1 MRVLVPNLTTGDYLE
16 LAVADHVHD
25 DYAEAAVGYEFE
37 TLQDF
42 LTERLEAAAPDED
55 GASFELLDRHDLK
68 TLLVDVL
75 REIEASPSDTA
86 SVLDP
91 VVEYLR
97 ADEGDGGH
105 RPPLTGDDADFARRT
120 RRYQLAARLGALFEE
135 YGFSRPEWLKA
146 WSRGESV
153 EALEGEETG
162 RVPEWEA
169 ELWRRVDERRRAT
182 EPERLRFD
190 EAFDRVGDELAV
202 SLADELRDE
211 TLHVFGFESF
221 GDTFLDILG
230 DLSESEALDV
240 DVYVYSPGGESFV
253 EESAKPETGE
263 AFIDE
268 DADNPLEDEC
278 HRALSQWGRLGA
290 ESLWQID
297 ETFDESV
304 DDEWFDE
311 QNGSETAETW
321 LEALQTSIRSGEDV
335 DELVPDT
342 DIPED
347 DSLRIVRA
355 PNLRR
360 EVEIVA
366 NHVWHAVRNDD
377 ELYFSDVAIAIPEA
391 RHERYRAHVEAVF
404 DQFHDLPYS
413 AEHLPLAG
421 NSPVRDAAEALLELP
436 VEPFDREQLLSLATH
451 PNVEGRFE
459 EVETERWEEWVE
471 ELNIL
476 YGANRDDQK
485 RDDEHY
491 LDADLYNW
499 DQGLKRLVF
508 GATRDVVDEPCEA
521 RIEADGDEY
530 LPEDVEPSAW
540 DEASSMATLI
550 QSLIEDARW
559 LEGHEAT
566 LEEWGEI
573 CSEMID
579 TYLVPNDDA
588 GADYRTDQR
597 DIVRLR
603 RTLEELGERPSIGE
617 VSFRVAQLQAFDR
630 LERLTDATSSG
641 GTEGVVVTTPDRVR
655 GVPFEHTFVLGLGEG
670 EYPRADARSDID
682 LRLDARQVGD
692 VRASEQD
699 AYHFLEM
706 LQSTG
711 ERLTL
716 SWIGR
721 DPTSGDERPA
731 SSLIEDVKRML
742 PADVRG
748 EELDEKIVD
757 DHPLHRYARLGG
769 YFEGLPTEDE
779 GNDEEDDEEDA
790 ADLERNLHPEAFREA
805 QMDALRGFV
814 ETPGGAARGREIW
827 TGEAFLEAQR
837 RLRRGRGG
845 SKAPSVRLN
854 EPEAYDPR
862 EGRLEPRPPERGQ
875 LPNTIRIR
883 QLAKFLKSPLQ
894 AKAKYMLGMYED
906 DEDATGERVEP
917 MELGSLEKAILGRE
931 VGRRNLQADKLGDRN
946 DVSGHFRAVAREEFS
961 PGDIPVG
968 VFGHTE
974 REALVDSLEAAG
986 DGVSEFFANPLDI
999 DLSARRQRYTFSR
1012 QAEKGDFESVSIPLS
1027 PQNGSKPIPIHI
1039 VGDTPMLLGDSPYDE
1054 ESTFYLEVSYKD
1066 SDKIEHLEFFSGYIS
1081 HLLLAATS
1089 DRTSRGNTP
1098 KERRMLIAPDND
1110 WSSGP
1115 TAEEGYARTFL
1126 APVSAEEARDKLA
1139 TLLRAWLLRPSYHL
1153 MPGNCLDDM
1162 TEDRVDSWI
1171 ELLNKGGGEHGGLR
1185 TRYGPVA
1192 DYLDYPPPPNPLETV
1207 RERFEFFEALS
1218 DIDEDES

>member
-1 MRVLVPNLTTGDYLE
+1 LVGRLVESVERRTEEMDRLARWRQPVRVLVPNLTTGDYLE

-404 DQFHDLPYS
+404 DQFHGLPYS

-476 YGANRDDQK
+476 YGADRDDQK

-499 DQGLKRLVF
+499 DQGLKRLAF
-508 GATRDVVDEPCEA
+508 GATRDVGDEPGEA
-521 RIEADGDEY
+521 RIEVDGDEY

-597 DIVRLR
+597 DIARLR
-603 RTLEELGERPSIGE
+603 TTLEELGERPSIGE
-617 VSFRVAQLQAFDR
+617 VPFRVAQLQAFDR

-670 EYPRADARSDID
+670 EYPRTDARSDID

-731 SSLIEDVKRML
+731 SSLIEDVKRTL
-742 PADVRG
+742 PDDVRG
-748 EELDEKIVD
+748 EELDEEIVD
-757 DHPLHRYARLGG
+757 DHPLHRYARRGG
-769 YFEGLPTEDE
+769 YFEDLPSEGDGDTE
-779 GNDEEDDEEDA
+779 GGSN
-790 ADLERNLHPEAFREA
+790 DLERNLHPEAFREA

-917 MELGSLEKAILGRE
+917 MELGHLEEAIIGRKM
-931 VGRRNLQADKLGDRN
+931 GRLELIEGDLDDEKHELN
-946 DVSGHFRAVAREEFS
+946 EKFDRAARDQFS
-961 PGDIPVG
+961 PGDVPREIFGETAKRNLVEDMEKAKDKLDELEHDELTEFQQLELSVDPGTDALSALELSVPSQILERSLDVRIVG
-968 VFGHTE
+968 ESSLAYDPPDVHTAFVFLNNSSAKNKYFLKGYLFHLALSSHPDKQSDVE
-974 REALVDSLEAAG
+974 RKMDVLADEDRESRTFAPLSSHEAREHLCTLVRELLVATSF
-986 DGVSEFFANPLDI
+986 EFFPIDVLDDI
-999 DLSARRQRYTFSR
+999 EEETCP
-1012 QAEKGDFESVSIPLS
+1012 EKLWRDA
-1027 PQNGSKPIPIHI
+1027 KK
-1039 VGDTPMLLGDSPYDE
+1039 
-1054 ESTFYLEVSYKD
+1054 KD
-1066 SDKIEHLEFFSGYIS
+1066 SQY
-1081 HLLLAATS
+1081 
-1089 DRTSRGNTP
+1089 
-1098 KERRMLIAPDND
+1098 
-1110 WSSGP
+1110 
-1115 TAEEGYARTFL
+1115 
-1126 APVSAEEARDKLA
+1126 
-1139 TLLRAWLLRPSYHL
+1139 
-1153 MPGNCLDDM
+1153 
-1162 TEDRVDSWI
+1162 
-1171 ELLNKGGGEHGGLR
+1171 KGGIETG
-1185 TRYGPVA
+1185 YGA
-1192 DYLDYPPPPNPLETV
+1192 LESYLSYPPPDKPLETV
-1207 RERFEFFEALS
+1207 RRRFGSFFQS
-1218 DIDEDES
+1218 DEDES